1 MDLLRLP
8 AVLVATTKRNST
20 NFNETAGQTLKIVL
34 VDRSDQGPMSRIVET
49 ACALYRR
56 QSPDCVYEYV
66 GLAAIKSGSCLATTD
81 EGIVLVAVEEPDLS
95 ARKGGETG
103 VRVAAESM
111 AVAQQLASCAHR
123 PRVFLVRR
131 SDASGFSGMDSAAAV
146 ISRIAGILD
155 DRLLL
160 YDSTLPR
167 IVKHSVMDA
176 RYWWTLIIGR
186 AAIQL
191 QALKSMLNEWEERLG
206 GDGTMDPAC
215 WRAAMALAQLDKLS
229 PLRDGMGERYS
240 FVKLAQT
247 LNLRQA
253 VTSFR
258 LSESDLRKVLS
269 MLADLWIAAS
279 EDRSQRVNLP
289 QRARENGFPRNQPV
303 VAGLSDTQLP
313 KRLYDACKALVV
325 LKREELHDDT
335 PFLLVRIPLTQI
347 VRLKKQI

>member
-1 MDLLRLP
+1 
-8 AVLVATTKRNST
+8 
-20 NFNETAGQTLKIVL
+20 LKIVL
-34 VDRSDQGPMSRIVET
+34 VDRSHQGPMSRIVET

-66 GLAAIKSGSCLATTD
+66 DLAAIKSGSCLATTE
-81 EGIVLVAVEEPDLS
+81 EGIVLVAVEELDLS

-103 VRVAAESM
+103 VRVASESI
-111 AVAQQLASCAHR
+111 AVAQLLASCAHR
-123 PRVFLVRR
+123 QRVFLVRR
-131 SDASGFSGMDSAAAV
+131 SDASGISGMDSAAAV

-160 YDSTLPR
+160 YDGALPR
-167 IVKHSVMDA
+167 LLKHSMMDA

-186 AAIQL
+186 TATQL
-191 QALKSMLNEWEERLG
+191 DALKSMLNAWEERLG

-215 WRAAMALAQLDKLS
+215 WRTAMALAQLDKLL

-247 LNLRQA
+247 LNLRQG

-269 MLADLWIAAS
+269 MLADLWIAPA

-289 QRARENGFPRNQPV
+289 QRARENGFPRYQPV
-303 VAGLSDTQLP
+303 VAGLSDTHLP
-313 KRLYDACKALVV
+313 KRLYDACKTMVV
-325 LKREELHDDT
+325 VKREQLHDDI
-335 PFLLVRIPLTQI
+335 PFLLVKIPLTQM
-347 VRLKKQI
+347 VRLKKQT